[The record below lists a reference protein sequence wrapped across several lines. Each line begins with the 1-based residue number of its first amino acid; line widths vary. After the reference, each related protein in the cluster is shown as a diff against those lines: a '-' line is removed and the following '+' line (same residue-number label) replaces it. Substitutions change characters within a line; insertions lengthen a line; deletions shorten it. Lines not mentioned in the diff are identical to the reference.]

1 MIEADI
7 VRNIQQ
13 AMLATFETQ
22 ELAVFLARWAI
33 YLNAIPA
40 AILITSRHRKESHCV
55 VEAAWSAALALA
67 LTTCLALF
75 VGRLRPFMALPDV
88 WLLIP
93 PPLNLS
99 FPSGHTATAVAM
111 AFSFFS
117 VRRDWGYASFIVAGL
132 VAFGR
137 IAAGAHYPTDILGGV
152 LVGFLSFGLVRIIHQ
167 QLRRRDLKA
176 GASGRLQNT

>member
-7 VRNIQQ
+7 VRGIQQ

-40 AILITSRHRKESHCV
+40 AILITSRHRKESHSV
-55 VEAAWSAALALA
+55 VEAAWSAVLALA
-67 LTTCLALF
+67 LTTCISLL
-75 VGRLRPFMALPDV
+75 VGRLRPYMTLPDV

-111 AFSFFS
+111 ACAFFT
-117 VRRDWGYASFIVAGL
+117 VRRDLGYISFAVAAL

-137 IAAGAHYPTDILGGV
+137 IAAGAHYPTDILGGI
-152 LVGFLSFGLVRIIHQ
+152 LVGYLSFAIVRLIHQ
-167 QLRRRDLKA
+167 QLNRRDLKVH
-176 GASGRLQNT
+176 RQKT

>member
-13 AMLATFETQ
+13 AMLSTYETQ
-22 ELAVFLARWAI
+22 QLAVFLARWAI

-40 AILITSRHRKESHCV
+40 AILMVSHRKKESHGV
-55 VEAAWSAALALA
+55 IEAAWAAGLALL
-67 LTTCLALF
+67 LTTAIAVF
-75 VGRLRPFMALPDV
+75 VGRLRPYMTLPDV

-111 AFSFFS
+111 ACAFFAA
-117 VRRDWGYASFIVAGL
+117 RRDLGYVSFLIAAL

-137 IAAGAHYPTDILGGV
+137 IAAGAHYPTDILGGI
-152 LVGFLSFGLVRIIHQ
+152 LVGCLSFCLVKIIHL
-167 QLRRRDLKA
+167 QLDRQDLKRS
-176 GASGRLQNT
+176 SGRKL